1 MRMNGVYLSR
11 GGTSAPGWKF
21 LSGKPV
27 GPGTAIRVGLKS
39 GAPAKWMT
47 AGPKGVAVGGGFAS
61 VTVCTQAGQPIPT
74 LASLGA
80 KLTPKSAA
88 RPLSEASSKM
98 YQTVSC
104 LPVEGFGAV
113 PG

>member
-1 MRMNGVYLSR
+1 MNGLYLSP
-11 GGTSAPGWKF
+11 GGTSDPGWNF
-21 LSGKPV
+21 VSGKPV

-47 AGPKGVAVGGGFAS
+47 AGPNGLPVGVGFAS
-61 VTVCTQAGQPIPT
+61 VTVCTQAAQPIPI

-88 RPLSEASSKM
+88 RPLSEASSKV

-104 LPVEGFGAV
+104 LPVKGFGAV